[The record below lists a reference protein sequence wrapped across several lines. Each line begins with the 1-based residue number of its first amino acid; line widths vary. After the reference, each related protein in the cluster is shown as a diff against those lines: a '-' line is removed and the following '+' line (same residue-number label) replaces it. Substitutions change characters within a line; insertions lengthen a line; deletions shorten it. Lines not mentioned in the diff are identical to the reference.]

1 MALVSAIG
9 SLFREEN
16 VDVLFFEQREG
27 ERERYQ
33 VLDECVSAF
42 R

>member
-16 VDVLFFEQREG
+16 VDVFSLSKER